1 MTKEGLKIELKNEVL
16 PECAMYKGTFIDNHN
31 TTYEE
36 WIGVSGKIYKIIL
49 KRSWKASL
57 SFSALMQ
64 ARLLNF

>member
-49 KRSWKASL
+49 KRS
-57 SFSALMQ
+57 
-64 ARLLNF
+64 